1 MAILGFGKTKK
12 SGIAFGG
19 GGTRGIAHIGAIKVF
34 QQNNIDFDFIAGTSV
49 GSMAGAVYALG
60 VPWQDMY
67 DFVLSIKQKNLF
79 PRKNWVSYMS
89 AEVLEKM
96 ADYYLKDKTF
106 DQLDKP
112 FCAVAVDLKKGRPER
127 LCSGNVSKA
136 LSASCAIPGVF
147 QPVKIG
153 DKTYVDGG
161 ILRIVPTQTVREM
174 GAEKVVGIHLNSS
187 RSEGTD
193 SLKRRDIVLS
203 AYRLSINM
211 NSSHCEQY
219 SDIMLKPKLGAYMP
233 YSLKY
238 AKEMLDIGEQTAL
251 SSLDKIKSLLK

>member
-34 QQNNIDFDFIAGTSV
+34 QQNNIEFDYIAGTSA
-49 GSMAGAVYALG
+49 GSIAGAVYALG
-60 VPWQDMY
+60 VPWEDMY
-67 DFVLSIKQKNLF
+67 NYVLTIRRRNLLA
-79 PRKNWVSYMS
+79 PRTWVSYMS
-89 AEVLEKM
+89 AEILEKM
-96 ADYYLKDKTF
+96 ADYYLEGMTF
-106 DQLDKP
+106 DQLNKP
-112 FCAVAVDLKKGRPER
+112 FSAVAVDLKKGKVEC
-127 LCSGNVSKA
+127 LNTGNVSKA

-147 QPVKIG
+147 QPVVIG

-161 ILRIVPTQTVREM
+161 VLQIVPTQTVREM

-187 RSEGTD
+187 RAEGTD
-193 SLKRRDIVLS
+193 SLKRRDVVLS

-211 NSSHCEQY
+211 NSVHCEQY

-233 YSLKY
+233 HSLKY
-238 AKEMLDIGEQTAL
+238 AEQMLQIGEQAARD
-251 SSLDKIKSLLK
+251 SLDKIKSLLK